1 MKVVLQRV
9 TEASVHVDS
18 NEISKI
24 NNGLLLL
31 WGVEK
36 GDAVEDSIALS
47 DKISKLRIFSDQDNK
62 MNLSVLDI
70 DGEILI
76 VSQFTLNA
84 NIIKGNRPSFIN
96 SEDPEIAN
104 QLIQSAVNN
113 FEKKGIPTKTG
124 EFGALM
130 DVQLINEG
138 PVTIIL
144 NSKGS
149 NVS

>member
-24 NNGLLLL
+24 HNGLLLL

-36 GDAVEDSIALS
+36 GDIVEDSIALS
-47 DKISKLRIFSDQDNK
+47 DKISKLRIFSDEDNK

-113 FEKKGIPTKTG
+113 FEKKGIRTKTG

>member
-18 NEISKI
+18 EQISKI
-24 NNGLLLL
+24 SDGLLLL

-36 GDAVEDSIALS
+36 GDTAKDAEALS
-47 DKISKLRIFSDQDNK
+47 DKISNLRIFSDENSK
-62 MNLSVLDI
+62 MNRSVLDI
-70 DGEILI
+70 NGEVLI

-84 NIIKGNRPSFIN
+84 NIKKGNRPSFIE
-96 SEDPEIAN
+96 SEVPEIAN
-104 QLIQSAVNN
+104 DLINVAANRFVSQ
-113 FEKKGIPTKTG
+113 GIKVQTG

-130 DVQLINEG
+130 DIQLNNNG

-144 NSKGS
+144 NSRNS
-149 NVS
+149 TVS

>member
-36 GDAVEDSIALS
+36 GDIVEDSIALS
-47 DKISKLRIFSDQDNK
+47 DKISKLRIFSDEDNK

-96 SEDPEIAN
+96 SEDPGIAN

-113 FEKKGIPTKTG
+113 FEKKGILTKTG

>member
-36 GDAVEDSIALS
+36 GDVVEDSIALS
-47 DKISKLRIFSDQDNK
+47 DKISKLRIFSDEDNK

-113 FEKKGIPTKTG
+113 FEKKGILTKAG

>member
-36 GDAVEDSIALS
+36 GDVVEDSIALS
-47 DKISKLRIFSDQDNK
+47 DKISKLRIFSDEDNK

-113 FEKKGIPTKTG
+113 FEKKGILTKTG

>member
-18 NEISKI
+18 EQISKI
-24 NNGLLLL
+24 SDGLLLL

-36 GDAVEDSIALS
+36 GDTAKDAEALS
-47 DKISKLRIFSDQDNK
+47 DKISNLRIFSDENNK
-62 MNLSVLDI
+62 MNRSVLDI
-70 DGEILI
+70 NGEVLI

-84 NIIKGNRPSFIN
+84 NIKKGNRPSFIE
-96 SEDPEIAN
+96 SEVPERAN
-104 QLIQSAVNN
+104 DLINVAANRFVSQ
-113 FEKKGIPTKTG
+113 GIKVQTG

-130 DVQLINEG
+130 DIQLNNNG

-144 NSKGS
+144 NSRNS
-149 NVS
+149 TVS

>member
-36 GDAVEDSIALS
+36 GDVVEDSIALS
-47 DKISKLRIFSDQDNK
+47 EKISKLRIFSDEDNK

-113 FEKKGIPTKTG
+113 FEKKGILTKTG

>member
-18 NEISKI
+18 NEKSKI
-24 NNGLLLL
+24 NTGLLLL
-31 WGVEK
+31 WGVER
-36 GDAVEDSIALS
+36 GDTIEDSLALS
-47 DKISKLRIFSDQDNK
+47 NKISNLRIFSDEDNK
-62 MNLSVLDI
+62 MNLSVIDI
-70 DGEILI
+70 NGEVLI

-84 NIIKGNRPSFIN
+84 NIMKGNRPSFIN
-96 SEDPEIAN
+96 SEEPEIAS
-104 QLIQSAVNN
+104 QLLYSAKEN

-130 DVQLINEG
+130 DVQLINNG

-144 NSKGS
+144 NSKDS
-149 NVS
+149 NIT